1 MAEADFR
8 LLYALLDDLTPLAGD
23 CGRVCGAAC
32 CGDCRPAGL
41 TEGPCGMRLFPGE
54 AVLLTGLPGFTLL
67 PDENGV
73 LLVCEGRCDRRNR
86 PLACRFFPLF
96 PHLDAQGRI
105 RAVYDP
111 RAWRVCPLVRE
122 HRRVPLERDFVRTV
136 RTVGRLL
143 AEEEEGRRFLLEEA
157 AEIDAVDRFLRLKDE
172 RGPLCRKSPRI

>member
-1 MAEADFR
+1 
-8 LLYALLDDLTPLAGD
+8 
-23 CGRVCGAAC
+23 
-32 CGDCRPAGL
+32 
-41 TEGPCGMRLFPGE
+41 MRLFPGE

-122 HRRVPLERDFVRTV
+122 HSHVPLQPAFVRGV
-136 RTVGRLL
+136 RHVGRLL
-143 AEEEEGRRFLLEEA
+143 TEDPACREELRRQA
-157 AEIDAVDRFLRLKDE
+157 AEIDEINRFLRLE
-172 RGPLCRKSPRI
+172 EGRAPICRKSP

>member
-8 LLYALLDDLTPLAGD
+8 LLSALMDDLTPLAGD

-122 HRRVPLERDFVRTV
+122 HRHVPLQPAFVRGV
-136 RTVGRLL
+136 RHVGRLL
-143 AEEEEGRRFLLEEA
+143 TEDPACREELRRQA
-157 AEIDAVDRFLRLKDE
+157 AEIDEINRFLRLE
-172 RGPLCRKSPRI
+172 EGRAPICRKSP

>member
-1 MAEADFR
+1 
-8 LLYALLDDLTPLAGD
+8 
-23 CGRVCGAAC
+23 
-32 CGDCRPAGL
+32 
-41 TEGPCGMRLFPGE
+41 MRLFPGE

-122 HRRVPLERDFVRTV
+122 HRHVPLQPAFVRGV
-136 RTVGRLL
+136 RHVGRLL
-143 AEEEEGRRFLLEEA
+143 TEDPACREELRRQA
-157 AEIDAVDRFLRLKDE
+157 AEIDEINRFLRLE
-172 RGPLCRKSPRI
+172 EGRAPICRKSP